1 MGGVAGVPGP
11 RHDGGTYLRG
21 IQMRRIITLSWVAS
35 AAVLLAACGGA
46 SAEAEAAQELADAC
60 IEDPEKT
67 TIVVDGGTVRQ
78 ELSDADQRAFNA
90 ATNQE
95 INEETIEEAVEDQGS
110 GLAIAFNLLLDGDCL
125 AEEANVPTDADGEVV
140 PGEYP
145 GWDVSIDETGYVFVA
160 VVD

>member
-1 MGGVAGVPGP
+1 M
-11 RHDGGTYLRG
+11 RG
-21 IQMRRIITLSWVAS
+21 IVMLS
-35 AAVLLAACGGA
+35 LAAGTAILLSGCSGS
-46 SAEAEAAQELADAC
+46 SAEAEAAQALADAC
-60 IEDPEKT
+60 IKDPETT

-95 INEETIEEAVEDQGS
+95 INEDTVAEAVEDQSS
-110 GLAIAFNLLLDGDCL
+110 GLAIAFNLLIDGDCL
-125 AEEANVPTDADGEVV
+125 AEETNVPTDADGEVV

-160 VVD
+160 VVS